1 MGRTSQRKGGRIEG
15 EVVALHKDIGVH
27 AERHPLSGASHFRGA
42 GHDLDIYARGKE
54 EAPFVAEVKA
64 RKNGSGFVQLE
75 TWLADFDC
83 LFLKRN
89 NADPLV
95 VLPWRIWRSLLQR
108 N

>member
-1 MGRTSQRKGGRIEG
+1 
-15 EVVALHKDIGVH
+15 
-27 AERHPLSGASHFRGA
+27 LSGASHFRGA

-89 NADPLV
+89 NADPLI
-95 VLPWRIWRSLLQR
+95 VLPWRILAQSAATELKTDRRARVGNLER
-108 N
+108 V

>member
-64 RKNGSGFVQLE
+64 QEWEWVCAARDVARRFRLFVSE
-75 TWLADFDC
+75 TE
-83 LFLKRN
+83 
-89 NADPLV
+89 
-95 VLPWRIWRSLLQR
+95 
-108 N
+108 